1 MRVAF
6 LGTPEFAVPTLE
18 RLVERGHDVVA
29 VFTQP
34 DRPRGRG
41 QQLAWSPVKEA
52 AVRHNLEI
60 YQPERI
66 RKPENVE
73 LLRSLSLDAAHRTLF
88 VADTGNQAVRQV
100 DLKVHIVNTLVNL
113 QDARAIAGVQ
123 EFTPGGV
130 AFDGDDLVAIADIKN
145 HILWAYDLSLHRLC
159 LLSGAPGQQG
169 LVDGDADRARFWLP
183 TTITLADDR
192 SGFIVT
198 EAGNRQRRHVTREG
212 HVRTLR

>member
-1 MRVAF
+1 MRAAVEDPSGLVFYCDPAEHIIGVRAVAGASDQVF
-6 LGTPEFAVPTLE
+6 AGTPGTPGIINA
-18 RLVERGHDVVA
+18 
-29 VFTQP
+29 
-34 DRPRGRG
+34 
-41 QQLAWSPVKEA
+41 SC
-52 AVRHNLEI
+52 
-60 YQPERI
+60 
-66 RKPENVE
+66 RKARFNGP
-73 LLRSLSLDAAHRTLF
+73 RSLSLDAAHRTLF

-145 HILWAYDLSLHRLC
+145 HILWAYDLRLHRLC

-192 SGFIVT
+192 SGFIVA
-198 EAGNRQRRHVTREG
+198 EAGNRQRRHVTRQG